1 MELLKAREYQEALTQ
16 PEGAARNAEEILHVG
31 IKTRGLNGPWFLSCI
46 DRRAYSSSSS
56 SASSR
61 SSSSVSSIA

>member
-31 IKTRGLNGPWFLSCI
+31 IKTRGLNGPWRPHKNPCKRQTLTE
-46 DRRAYSSSSS
+46 
-56 SASSR
+56 
-61 SSSSVSSIA
+61 